1 MNNLYTIVLC
11 EGESD
16 AILIGFYLQ
25 NILNWSYYRPRKMDK
40 NLPKLGEANLH
51 FYRNKRITDD
61 NWIIV
66 CPVMV
71 LIHFHKFSSQLKKI
85 MICN

>member
-25 NILNWSYYRPRKMDK
+25 NILNWSYYRPRKMDMTKKK
-40 NLPKLGEANLH
+40 N
-51 FYRNKRITDD
+51 
-61 NWIIV
+61 
-66 CPVMV
+66 
-71 LIHFHKFSSQLKKI
+71 
-85 MICN
+85 

>member
-40 NLPKLGEANLH
+40 NLPK
-51 FYRNKRITDD
+51 RK
-61 NWIIV
+61 
-66 CPVMV
+66 
-71 LIHFHKFSSQLKKI
+71 
-85 MICN
+85 